1 MAEIKRKASGE
12 ETLKIALCP
21 CCDGEVDVI
30 DCNYSMFNPGQATCH
45 KCFRRWSLGYVDDRW
60 DAGVGRNAMASIIR
74 RKLKVFDMLGVR
86 TKFSIS
92 RCFATEDLEDEAAAM
107 LVSLREHVIGA
118 MPKKDGQ

>member
-1 MAEIKRKASGE
+1 
-12 ETLKIALCP
+12 
-21 CCDGEVDVI
+21 
-30 DCNYSMFNPGQATCH
+30 
-45 KCFRRWSLGYVDDRW
+45 
-60 DAGVGRNAMASIIR
+60 MASIIR